1 MYLGGKNKIDKIEES
16 LNARVSEG
24 NSVTHIVRSIE
35 KSEEAV
41 FNLKIKGSM
50 PELKGPPKDPT
61 LGF

>member
-35 KSEEAV
+35 KGE
-41 FNLKIKGSM
+41 NLLN
-50 PELKGPPKDPT
+50 ELNLDG
-61 LGF
+61 LS

>member
-50 PELKGPPKDPT
+50 P
-61 LGF
+61 